1 MAQHSRRSA
10 EVPHREITDLGL
22 TTRQVHGMERIPIFP
37 ERPLTGGLRLPTVGF
52 RKAEQSEEV
61 FDEEFYDIFPWAR
74 GIDPFDESRTEWEPA
89 EWYVDNQIQLGNGLE
104 PDQNAKVPPATA
116 FVNGLISLELD
127 DLGKGDN
134 SCAICLQPYREGEFQ
149 EIPLQLP
156 CGHTFGKDCLL
167 SWLSDIGN
175 DGAHVAC
182 CPICRKEC
190 ISEKRKHIGTYE
202 GLKQLLRDTNYLLT
216 GMRGLTLMREGRD
229 EWEDVM
235 AYVNAYLA
243 EIEEAKRQRLQ
254 CFMTNLRKGL
264 RDFPLTVAPA
274 SVNAIGRDVVTLRKT
289 MSQLLNELE
298 QRGIIATYLDAADE
312 DSDED
317 ETAER
322 IAQLADNIPGPLLN
336 YMDEVYAEQYNLE
349 LDDQVFSRADTEGE
363 EEMLDNEEMID
374 VAEDDGIEIADGAEG
389 ADSDYG
395 TITDAALEEE
405 SGVTEPGRDDLTFTR
420 EIFSDQIDAG
430 VSRSRRYSWIGR
442 NETQHWT
449 WQGSDDLDMENI
461 QMNFDNNDVPADS
474 EDERAMRLL
483 GRRVQEIYDAVMH
496 NRPHR
501 RTR

>member
-1 MAQHSRRSA
+1 MAQQSGRYA
-10 EVPHREITDLGL
+10 EVLQREITDLGL

-37 ERPLTGGLRLPTVGF
+37 PRQLTGGLRLPTVRFG
-52 RKAEQSEEV
+52 KAEQREEV

-74 GIDPFDESRTEWEPA
+74 GIDPFDDSRTEWEPA
-89 EWYVDNQIQLGNGLE
+89 EWYVENQIQLGNGLE
-104 PDQNAKVPPATA
+104 PDQNAEVPPAIA
-116 FVNGLISLELD
+116 FVNSLISLELD

-134 SCAICLQPYREGEFQ
+134 SCAICLQPYREGELE
-149 EIPLQLP
+149 EIPLLLP

-190 ISEKRKHIGTYE
+190 ISEKRKPIGTYE

-235 AYVNAYLA
+235 AYVNEYLA

-254 CFMTNLRKGL
+254 CFMVNLRKGL

-274 SVNAIGRDVVTLRKT
+274 SVNAIGRDVVALRKS

-298 QRGIIATYLDAADE
+298 QRGIIETYLNAADE

-349 LDDQVFSRADTEGE
+349 LDDQVFPEADAEDE
-363 EEMLDNEEMID
+363 ETLDNEEMID
-374 VAEDDGIEIADGAEG
+374 VAEDEGIDIADGAEG
-389 ADSDYG
+389 ADSYDG
-395 TITDAALEEE
+395 TTADAALEEE
-405 SGVTEPGRDDLTFTR
+405 SGVAEPGRDDLTVTL
-420 EIFSDQIDAG
+420 EILSDQIEAG

-449 WQGSDDLDMENI
+449 WQGSDDLDMENV
-461 QMNFDNNDVPADS
+461 QMNFDNDDVPADGD
-474 EDERAMRLL
+474 DERAIRLL
-483 GRRVQEIYDAVMH
+483 GRRVQETYDAVMQ

>member
-1 MAQHSRRSA
+1 MAQQSGPYA
-10 EVPHREITDLGL
+10 EVFQREITGL
-22 TTRQVHGMERIPIFP
+22 RTRQVHGMERIPIFP
-37 ERPLTGGLRLPTVGF
+37 PRQLTGGLRLPTVGF
-52 RKAEQSEEV
+52 GKAKQPEEV
-61 FDEEFYDIFPWAR
+61 FNEEFYDIFPWAR
-74 GIDPFDESRTEWEPA
+74 GVDPFDESRTEWEPA
-89 EWYVDNQIQLGNGLE
+89 EWYVKNKIQLGNGLE
-104 PDQNAKVPPATA
+104 PDQNAEVPPAIA

-134 SCAICLQPYREGEFQ
+134 TCAICLQPYREGEFQ

-235 AYVNAYLA
+235 TYVNAYLA

-254 CFMTNLRKGL
+254 CFMVNLRKGL

-274 SVNAIGRDVVTLRKT
+274 SVNAIGRDVVALRKT

-298 QRGIIATYLDAADE
+298 QRGIIATYLDAADD
-312 DSDED
+312 DSEEA
-317 ETAER
+317 ETTEG
-322 IAQLADNIPGPLLN
+322 IAHLADNIPGPLLD
-336 YMDEVYAEQYNLE
+336 YMDEVYTEQYNPE
-349 LDDQVFSRADTEGE
+349 LDNQVFSPADTEG

-374 VAEDDGIEIADGAEG
+374 VAEDDGIDIADGPEG
-389 ADSDYG
+389 ADSEDG

-405 SGVTEPGRDDLTFTR
+405 SGVTEPGRDDLTVTR
-420 EIFSDQIDAG
+420 EIPSDQIDAG

-449 WQGSDDLDMENI
+449 WQGSDDSDMENV
-461 QMNFDNNDVPADS
+461 QMNFDDVPADS
-474 EDERAMRLL
+474 HDERVMRLL
-483 GRRVQEIYDAVMH
+483 RRRVQETYDAVMH